1 MKKNILQTIKLLQF
15 FQSKDSI
22 AKILTSKFL
31 RIKKHFP
38 LYQLQIFDIEA

>member
-1 MKKNILQTIKLLQF
+1 MKKNILQTIKLF